1 MGYVQ
6 SSVMRG
12 DAMQDNR
19 VRVDVRDD
27 SIIVTIPGSS
37 FRTAFFKA
45 QNEPGIYQ
53 SSLIHIDKEWPLSRD
68 EFEKLA
74 WEAANEEARKL
85 GWIE

>member
-1 MGYVQ
+1 MGADI
-6 SSVMRG
+6 MH
-12 DAMQDNR
+12 DNP
-19 VRVDVRDD
+19 VNVEFKDD
-27 SIIVTIPGSS
+27 CIIVTMPGSS
-37 FRTAFFKA
+37 FRTAFFKS

-53 SSLIHIDKEWPLSRD
+53 SSLIHVDKEWALTRD